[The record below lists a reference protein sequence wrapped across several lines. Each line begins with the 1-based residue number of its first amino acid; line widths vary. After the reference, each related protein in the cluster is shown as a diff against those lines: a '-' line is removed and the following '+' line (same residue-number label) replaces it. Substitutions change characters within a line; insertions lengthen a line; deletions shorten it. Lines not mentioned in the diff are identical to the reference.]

1 MILIEGGRKKGSFNL
16 HATGLQEARLVISL
30 ISAVTHSW
38 APWFVI
44 SDILCAWRKKKKSEK
59 GKLKQNQKENLLWKM
74 TDQRNNFDVTS
85 AAAAF
90 ALLFLLG

>member
-44 SDILCAWRKKKKSEK
+44 SDILCAQRKKKSEER
-59 GKLKQNQKENLLWKM
+59 KLKQNQKENLLWKT

>member
-44 SDILCAWRKKKKSEK
+44 SDILCTRRKKKSEER
-59 GKLKQNQKENLLWKM
+59 KLKQNQKENLLWKM

-85 AAAAF
+85 TAAAF
-90 ALLFLLG
+90 ALLFLFG

>member
-44 SDILCAWRKKKKSEK
+44 SDILCARRKKKKERKRKIKAKPKRESPVEND
-59 GKLKQNQKENLLWKM
+59 GSKE
-74 TDQRNNFDVTS
+74 QF
-85 AAAAF
+85 
-90 ALLFLLG
+90 